1 MRLAH
6 YDFENLF
13 EISSDRVNVLV
24 VEPENI
30 FFDYCRELSGQIA
43 GEQGNFCLSEGEEL
57 LRLDKVGAFVWDY
70 FSLQSNDKK
79 TITKLYSSLQQIAET
94 HFLREYMQILE
105 LFANL
110 LSKLNAESDCPISYD
125 EEAGLTALFKSFD
138 VKIEQE
144 SGLLEKLI
152 LFVRLQTTFFKTKC
166 FFFAN
171 LKTVLTEDALTS
183 FYHEMQ
189 LNEVCIFL
197 LENTQ

>member
-1 MRLAH
+1 MKLAH

-79 TITKLYSSLQQIAET
+79 LLQNYISLCNRSLKRISFENT
-94 HFLREYMQILE
+94 CKFLNY
-105 LFANL
+105 
-110 LSKLNAESDCPISYD
+110 
-125 EEAGLTALFKSFD
+125 
-138 VKIEQE
+138 
-144 SGLLEKLI
+144 
-152 LFVRLQTTFFKTKC
+152 LQTC
-166 FFFAN
+166 FPN
-171 LKTVLTEDALTS
+171 
-183 FYHEMQ
+183 
-189 LNEVCIFL
+189 
-197 LENTQ
+197 